1 MRRRGRWLAVAALC
15 VAAIRIDGQG
25 TDATGILAKARE
37 ALGGEKKLTGV
48 QSFVITGQTRQI
60 RGENLVPIEFEIS
73 VELPDKYA
81 RRDETPAVESGY
93 STSGFSGE
101 SLIQLPQP
109 VAPAAMP
116 QMAARPG
123 GAPPPTPEQMATM
136 IAAQRKQRVTTL
148 KQDFTRWT
156 LGMFAASMPVYPLT
170 FTKVGIASSPQGNA
184 DVLDVKGPD
193 GFAVRYFISQ
203 DTHLPVMLTWAP
215 PARPAAPGRA
225 GAPAAASAAPTE
237 FRLYFADYRD
247 VNGLMLP
254 FRLRRATGAD
264 TTEETTVDRYRLN
277 VKIDPRKF
285 EVLK

>member
-1 MRRRGRWLAVAALC
+1 MTRRGLWLAVAAAL
-15 VAAIRIDGQG
+15 VAVAETRGQG

-48 QSFVITGQTRQI
+48 QSFVITGQTRQV
-60 RGENLVPIEFEIS
+60 RGDNLVPIEFEIS

-93 STSGFSGE
+93 STSGFSGD

-109 VAPAAMP
+109 TAPVAMP

-123 GAPPPTPEQMATM
+123 GPPPPTPEQLAAMV
-136 IAAQRKQRVTTL
+136 AAQRKQRVTTL

-170 FTKVGIASSPQGNA
+170 FTRVGVASSPQGNA

-193 GFAVRYFISQ
+193 GFAVRYFVSQ
-203 DTHLPVMLTWAP
+203 DSHLPVMLTWMP
-215 PARPAAPGRA
+215 PARPTAPGRA
-225 GAPAAASAAPTE
+225 GTPPAAASAPVE

-247 VNGLMLP
+247 VSGLMLP
-254 FRLRRATGAD
+254 FRLRRATGPD

>member
-1 MRRRGRWLAVAALC
+1 MTRRGLWLVVVAAL
-15 VAAIRIDGQG
+15 VAETRGQG

-37 ALGGEKKLTGV
+37 ALGGEKRLTGV
-48 QSFVITGQTRQI
+48 QSFVITGQTRQV
-60 RGENLVPIEFEIS
+60 RGDNLVPIEFEIS
-73 VELPDKYA
+73 VKLPDKYA

-93 STSGFSGE
+93 STAGFSGD

-109 VAPAAMP
+109 VAPTAMP
-116 QMAARPG
+116 PMAARPG
-123 GAPPPTPEQMATM
+123 GPPAPIPEQMAAM
-136 IAAQRKQRVTTL
+136 VAAQRKQWVTTL

-170 FTKVGIASSPQGNA
+170 FTRVGVASSPQGNA

-193 GFAVRYFISQ
+193 GFAVRYFINQ
-203 DTHLPVMLTWAP
+203 DSHLPVMLTWAP
-215 PARPAAPGRA
+215 PPRPAAPV
-225 GAPAAASAAPTE
+225 E

-254 FRLRRATGAD
+254 FRLRRATGPD

-277 VKIDPRKF
+277 VKIDPRTF